1 MSYEILNRLHYPKK
15 FAARISKLVR
25 YHMFYYDTNEVT
37 ESSIRKLIRN
47 VGVENIKDLIRLREC
62 DRIGSG
68 TPKAR
73 PYRLRHFEYMTEK
86 VMLDPIDLSML
97 KIDGN
102 TLIQELKIPAGPMI
116 GMILNVLLAEILE
129 DPSKNNLDYLKAQA
143 QILATQ
149 DLKDLKIKAINLIE
163 DKQREQDEIIRKKF
177 FV

>member
-1 MSYEILNRLHYPKK
+1 
-15 FAARISKLVR
+15 
-25 YHMFYYDTNEVT
+25 
-37 ESSIRKLIRN
+37 LI
-47 VGVENIKDLIRLREC
+47 KLREC

>member
-1 MSYEILNRLHYPKK
+1 
-15 FAARISKLVR
+15 
-25 YHMFYYDTNEVT
+25 
-37 ESSIRKLIRN
+37 LI
-47 VGVENIKDLIRLREC
+47 KLREC

-129 DPSKNNLDYLKAQA
+129 NPSKNNLDYLKSQA
-143 QILATQ
+143 QILALQ